1 MVLRTQVALS
11 LLYRDLNL
19 GTATWDKVD
28 KERETIKSW
37 VAALIKVTT
46 ADQYTLSGCTWEQC
60 LQGGSRY
67 LRDILLN
74 YREGIFSCP
83 WLSSASRANKTL
95 LDILLEN
102 LLPGAKHIGDQQVE
116 AAYIV
121 VILGSGVPFVPRSR
135 QGPQRQPQDW
145 VGSEK
150 KRGQGFQSDYW
161 HVVGESYVQGLMN
174 GEAVEASR
182 QGTFEEVILTLA

>member
-1 MVLRTQVALS
+1 M
-11 LLYRDLNL
+11 
-19 GTATWDKVD
+19 
-28 KERETIKSW
+28 
-37 VAALIKVTT
+37 
-46 ADQYTLSGCTWEQC
+46 SGCTWEQC

-74 YREGIFSCP
+74 YREDIFSCP
-83 WLSSASRANKTL
+83 WLSSASRANKAL

-116 AAYIV
+116 AAYISLARNFCFNRTFLITSDGRMGIGPSAAQSGDMV
-121 VILGSGVPFVPRSR
+121 AVILGSGVPFVLRSR
-135 QGPQRQPQDW
+135 QGPQPQPQPQPQEQEQDW
-145 VGSEK
+145 VGNEK

-174 GEAVEASR
+174 GEAVEGSR
-182 QGTFEEVILTLA
+182 QGTFEEVILALV